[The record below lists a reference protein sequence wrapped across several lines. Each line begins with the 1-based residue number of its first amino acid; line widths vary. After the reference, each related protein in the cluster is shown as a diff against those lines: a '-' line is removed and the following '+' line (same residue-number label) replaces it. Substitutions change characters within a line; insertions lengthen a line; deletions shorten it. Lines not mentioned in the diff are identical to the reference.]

1 MRLLT
6 HNFLKSNVRN
16 TTKGYPLV
24 IEARRIIYEESS
36 LDGTMVKKLC
46 SKIDYEVLVGALTQL
61 RNSNVDVDFGWPI
74 IPGSLGEEQS
84 MDEEVIEMLHKVLFD
99 IHVLDGDLVCPDTG
113 RKFPIRDGI
122 PNMVLHEDEI

>member
-1 MRLLT
+1 
-6 HNFLKSNVRN
+6 
-16 TTKGYPLV
+16 
-24 IEARRIIYEESS
+24 
-36 LDGTMVKKLC
+36 MVKKLC

>member
-16 TTKGYPLV
+16 TTKGYPLL
-24 IEARRIIYEESS
+24 INARRIIHEESA
-36 LDGTMVKKLC
+36 LDVTMVKKLC
-46 SKIDYEVLVGALTQL
+46 GKIDYEVLIAALTQL
-61 RNSNVDVDFGWPI
+61 RNSNVEVDFGWPT
-74 IPGSLGEEQS
+74 IPES
-84 MDEEVIEMLHKVLFD
+84 MNIANLDEEEIEMLHKVLFD
-99 IHVLDGDLVCPDTG
+99 IHVLDGDLICPDTG